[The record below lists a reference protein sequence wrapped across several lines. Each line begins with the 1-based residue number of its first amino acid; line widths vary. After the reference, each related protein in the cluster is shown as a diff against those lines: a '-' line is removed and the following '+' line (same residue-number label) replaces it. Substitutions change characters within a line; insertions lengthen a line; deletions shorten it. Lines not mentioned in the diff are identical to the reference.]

1 MAFARKRI
9 DVTFTLANGVFEGGG
24 NTYTASGLRTSISGA
39 VVGGQQINNF
49 RMAIFGL
56 PLSVMNQLS
65 TIGPRFQQILNN
77 RIIVKA
83 GDDVSGTH
91 IVFDG
96 NIYTAMVD
104 ATAMP
109 QVALIVE
116 AKTGYYYQ
124 IEPAKPTSIRGS
136 GDVADM
142 MSQIASRM
150 GMSFENNGVTA
161 RIANPY
167 YAGSLVKQA
176 GDIARDAGIIWIME
190 RNVLAINN
198 PGEKR
203 QGETVLI
210 SPQTGMIGY
219 PLFNQ
224 QQIVLKTAFNPAIKF
239 QGEVEVRSD
248 ITPAN
253 GKWIVNS
260 LQYELE
266 AEMPKGRWHMDVVGN
281 IAGNTVA
288 GG

>member
-1 MAFARKRI
+1 MAFSRKRI
-9 DVTFTLANGVFEGGG
+9 DVTFTLASGVFEGGG
-24 NTYTASGLRTSISGA
+24 NTYTASRLRTSISGA
-39 VVGGQQINNF
+39 VVGGQQVNNF

-65 TIGPRFQQILNN
+65 TIGPRFQKILDN
-77 RIIVKA
+77 RVTVTA
-83 GDDVSGTH
+83 GDDVVMRP
-91 IVFDG
+91 VFEG
-96 NIYTAMVD
+96 NIYMAMVD

-109 QVALIVE
+109 HVALIVE

-124 IEPAKPTSIRGS
+124 IEPAEPISVRGS
-136 GDVADM
+136 GDVAEM

-239 QGEVEVRSD
+239 QGEIEVKSD

-266 AEMPKGRWHMDVVGN
+266 AEMPAGRWHMDVVGN